1 MIGNFGRRGI
11 DSLRYLGQDQ
21 PDADLQ
27 RGRNID
33 VTGKI
38 TGGTSADFNSDL
50 TVSGTSTVV
59 TLDNS
64 SDNYTGATNI
74 NGGGTLK
81 DGVGTVPSGS
91 VLNLGLSGDGA
102 VTNTFDLN
110 SDNQTVAAINSTSNG
125 GNTNV
130 NKITNTAAGSGT
142 STLTLSGTNSDGS
155 AASSTYSGTITD
167 GTTAHTA
174 LAITGGTHAF
184 SGASTYTGGT
194 TVSNASLVVTNTTGS
209 AAGTGAFVL
218 NSTGTLA
225 GTGAISTTA
234 NNTVNGAVQVAST
247 ARPTPPAA

>member
-1 MIGNFGRRGI
+1 MLTLSGTLDKTNRTLIFNAG
-11 DSLRYLGQDQ
+11 
-21 PDADLQ
+21 
-27 RGRNID
+27 NID

-110 SDNQTVAAINSTSNG
+110 GDNQTIAAINSTSNG

-142 STLTLSGTNSDGS
+142 STLDPEWHQQRQLTRPAS
-155 AASSTYSGTITD
+155 AYGGNITD

-174 LAITGGTHAF
+174 LAITGGTHAL

-194 TVSNASLVVTNTTGS
+194 TISNASLGCHEHHRLGGGHGCVCPEQHRHPGGYGRNQHHG
-209 AAGTGAFVL
+209 
-218 NSTGTLA
+218 
-225 GTGAISTTA
+225 
-234 NNTVNGAVQVAST
+234 Q
-247 ARPTPPAA
+247 